1 MSFLQQV
8 FAVACR
14 DGLLGSVHHD
24 VLSANCVDSVRFDR
38 VLDVSGHY
46 VDFAALH
53 HDDGPLPCVV
63 CG

>member
-1 MSFLQQV
+1 M
-8 FAVACR
+8 ACR

-24 VLSANCVDSVRFDR
+24 VLTADCVDSVRFDR
-38 VLDVSGHY
+38 VLEVSGHY

-53 HDDGPLPCVV
+53 HDGGPLPCVV